1 MTVIKQE
8 MYLTKYDFYFNLCIS
23 GFQFYKKPP
32 KYEITESIDLNWS
45 NDLGQQ
51 TEKVRCFLNL
61 ILSILNKIDSKALK
75 SKTS

>member
-1 MTVIKQE
+1 MI
-8 MYLTKYDFYFNLCIS
+8 FIFNLCIS
-23 GFQFYKKPP
+23 VFQFYKKPS
-32 KYEITESIDLNWS
+32 KYESKESIDLNWS
-45 NDLGQQ
+45 NELGQQ

>member
-1 MTVIKQE
+1 MIFLFKS
-8 MYLTKYDFYFNLCIS
+8 CIS
-23 GFQFYKKPP
+23 VFQSYKKPS
-32 KYEITESIDLNWS
+32 KYESKESIDLNWS
-45 NDLGQQ
+45 NELGQQ